1 MNKET
6 HANVLAALHGEAF
19 AYARYLAFAKAARE
33 AGDLDLAATFDGI
46 AEVELREHFEEL
58 GDLVQLAGADAD
70 NLECAIHDESEE
82 VETTYRLFAEQARA
96 AGEDEVAARFDEI
109 RDDELEHLKTLES
122 ALERREVPA

>member
-6 HANVLAALHGEAF
+6 HANVLAAMHGEAF

-33 AGDLDLAATFDGI
+33 SGDRDLAATFEGI
-46 AEVELREHFEEL
+46 AEVELREHFAEL
-58 GDLVQLAGADAD
+58 GDLIQLEGADVD

-82 VETTYRLFAEQARA
+82 VETTYRLFADQARA
-96 AGEDEVAARFDEI
+96 AGEDEVAARFEEI
-109 RDDELEHLKTLES
+109 RGDELEHLKTLET